1 MILLKQHTYLVK
13 YWLSSLLITI
23 ILIVLIGGLTRLTD
37 SGLSITEWEIFSG
50 ILPPLNSEDWNE
62 AFNLYK
68 KIPQYYLINLNITLE
83 EFKIIYYWEYFHR
96 LLGRFIGL
104 LFLIPFCFFLLKKT
118 FNKEY
123 NLKFSSLF
131 FLILLQGFMGWY
143 MVKSGLTENTTVSHF
158 RLAIHLNLA
167 LILFSSIFWYFLN
180 IVSEKNK
187 LFFNFSI
194 KNNYFKFFVL
204 LIFLQIT
211 LGAFVSGLDAGQVYQ
226 TWPLMNNNFFPD
238 DLNFK
243 NLTFEILFNEASF
256 VQFLHRNLAYF
267 IFFYSILILI
277 YIFYKKKE
285 NLYFPYLL
293 VFLFLSVQ
301 IFMGITALT
310 SGLNIVYASLH
321 QVSTIFLL
329 SSSIYLCHKS
339 IN

>member
-131 FLILLQGFMGWY
+131 F
-143 MVKSGLTENTTVSHF
+143 
-158 RLAIHLNLA
+158 
-167 LILFSSIFWYFLN
+167 
-180 IVSEKNK
+180 
-187 LFFNFSI
+187 
-194 KNNYFKFFVL
+194 
-204 LIFLQIT
+204 
-211 LGAFVSGLDAGQVYQ
+211 
-226 TWPLMNNNFFPD
+226 
-238 DLNFK
+238 
-243 NLTFEILFNEASF
+243 
-256 VQFLHRNLAYF
+256 
-267 IFFYSILILI
+267 
-277 YIFYKKKE
+277 
-285 NLYFPYLL
+285 
-293 VFLFLSVQ
+293 
-301 IFMGITALT
+301 
-310 SGLNIVYASLH
+310 
-321 QVSTIFLL
+321 
-329 SSSIYLCHKS
+329 
-339 IN
+339 

>member
-50 ILPPLNSEDWNE
+50 ILPPLNSDDWNE

-104 LFLIPFCFFLLKKT
+104 LFLIPFCFFLLKRT

-187 LFFNFSI
+187 PFFNFSI

-277 YIFYKKKE
+277 YIFYKRKE

-293 VFLFLSVQ
+293 VFLFLSFQ

-310 SGLNIVYASLH
+310 SGLNIFYASLH